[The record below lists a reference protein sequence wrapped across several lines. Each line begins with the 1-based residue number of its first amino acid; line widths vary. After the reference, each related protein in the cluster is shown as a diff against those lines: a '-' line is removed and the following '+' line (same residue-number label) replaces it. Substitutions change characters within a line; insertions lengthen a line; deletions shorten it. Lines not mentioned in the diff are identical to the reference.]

1 MPTNLTN
8 VPCSSSSKLLS
19 VLRQHPIFRD
29 LAPEALDQ
37 LCRYAKPT
45 VLKRGATIF
54 VKDDPANGL
63 YAVISGRVKISNSS
77 PDGRN
82 VILGFVGPGDLF
94 GEMAVL
100 DGQPRSADATANT
113 NCEIFVIDRRDFLS
127 FVRSQPTL
135 ATKFIELMCARL
147 RWTSDRVE
155 QLILRKDLPGRLAN
169 ALLGLT
175 ENRRLDGER
184 RIIAI
189 TQQEIGEMV
198 GMSRE
203 SINKQLREWTLRK
216 WVHLEHGA
224 IEVLDASALRELAEG
239 SD

>member
-1 MPTNLTN
+1 MPTKLTN

-19 VLRQHPIFRD
+19 VLRQHPAFRH

-37 LCRYAKPT
+37 LCRYAKLT

-54 VKDDPANGL
+54 IKGDPTNGL
-63 YAVISGRVKISNSS
+63 YAVVSGRVKLSNSS

-94 GEMAVL
+94 GELAVL
-100 DGQPRSADATANT
+100 DGQPRSANATANT
-113 NCEIFVIDRRDFLS
+113 NCEIFFIDRRDFLA

-135 ATKFIELMCARL
+135 ATKFIEIMSARL
-147 RWTSDRVE
+147 RWTNDRIE

-175 ENRRLDGER
+175 ENRGLNGER
-184 RIIAI
+184 RTIAI

-203 SINKQLREWTLRK
+203 SINKQLGEWTLRK

-224 IEVLDASALRELAEG
+224 IEVLDASALRELAQG
-239 SD
+239 PD

>member
-155 QLILRKDLPGRLAN
+155 QFILRKDLPGRLAN

>member
-1 MPTNLTN
+1 MPTKVTN

-100 DGQPRSADATANT
+100 DGQAR
-113 NCEIFVIDRRDFLS
+113 
-127 FVRSQPTL
+127 
-135 ATKFIELMCARL
+135 CASL
-147 RWTSDRVE
+147 RCMIPVVA
-155 QLILRKDLPGRLAN
+155 QA
-169 ALLGLT
+169 
-175 ENRRLDGER
+175 
-184 RIIAI
+184 
-189 TQQEIGEMV
+189 V
-198 GMSRE
+198 
-203 SINKQLREWTLRK
+203 
-216 WVHLEHGA
+216 
-224 IEVLDASALRELAEG
+224 
-239 SD
+239 